1 MKIIDPE
8 TRQCKSFSSRLNAL
22 QRRRLAL
29 PTLAAKTTYR
39 IKTEYLLHES
49 LTSVQLGAK
58 VKHIGTTYLTAIE
71 DNASAR
77 FDPRSR
83 NPLVVVQMAGL
94 HDVGTNGKFYVT
106 TSQIHRMPEY
116 HGGVSKQQ
124 DLTMIY
130 RMKLPFRKWRS
141 SVNARGMTAQL
152 EPPERM
158 VLPNLR
164 ENNNRSV

>member
-8 TRQCKSFSSRLNAL
+8 TRQCTSFSSRLNAL

-116 HGGVSKQQ
+116 HGGVSKQ
-124 DLTMIY
+124 
-130 RMKLPFRKWRS
+130 
-141 SVNARGMTAQL
+141 
-152 EPPERM
+152 
-158 VLPNLR
+158 
-164 ENNNRSV
+164 